1 MGLRQLLF
9 KLLTLTFLA
18 FGSQAFGGT
27 VTITTPTNGSTVT
40 SPVHVH
46 ATYDGSVPAA
56 YMKIWVD
63 HVAGTVQHSTNVFDT
78 TLTLANGAHL
88 IEVQAKDGTSLVV
101 YTTGSHI
108 TVTSAATVTVSPA
121 SVNLQTGG
129 T

>member
-27 VTITTPTNGSTVT
+27 VTITTPPNGSTVT

-78 TLTLANGAHL
+78 TVTLVNGPHL
-88 IEVQAKDGTSLVV
+88 IEVQAKEGTSLIV
-101 YTTGSHI
+101 YTAGPQI
-108 TVTSAATVTVSPA
+108 TVTTAPTI
-121 SVNLQTGG
+121 
-129 T
+129 